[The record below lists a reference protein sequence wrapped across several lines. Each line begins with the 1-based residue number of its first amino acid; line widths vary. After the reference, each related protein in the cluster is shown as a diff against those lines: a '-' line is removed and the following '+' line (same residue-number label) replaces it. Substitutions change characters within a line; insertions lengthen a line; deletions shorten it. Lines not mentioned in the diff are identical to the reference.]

1 MSFLTIAGL
10 VLLAV
15 WLCFMAVIFFS
26 KSSDF
31 YSQGYREGRLHG
43 WEWGYRRGWD
53 DAQAN
58 ARPSRYQRPS
68 DRPNK

>member
-15 WLCFMAVIFFS
+15 WLCFLAVIFFS

-31 YSQGYREGRLHG
+31 YAQGYREGRHHG
-43 WEWGYRRGWD
+43 SEWGYRRGWD
-53 DAQAN
+53 DAQTQPTKQQGTPN
-58 ARPSRYQRPS
+58 
-68 DRPNK
+68 RPNK

>member
-15 WLCFMAVIFFS
+15 WLCFMAVIFF
-26 KSSDF
+26 F
-31 YSQGYREGRLHG
+31 NNRGYREGRRHG